1 MQRTG
6 LVMIAVAWLLIGGGV
21 WLVMDG
27 WLTRQHVPSLRLVDG
42 DVVLSRN
49 AAGHYV
55 APGEINGVPVLFLVD
70 TGATR
75 VAFSTAT
82 AARVGAERGT
92 AMRAQTAQGETIS
105 YATRLDSVSL
115 GDMVAH
121 NVGGAIVPAI
131 PDDTVLLGMSFLS
144 RFNLSMT
151 GDSLRLS
158 PR

>member
-1 MQRTG
+1 
-6 LVMIAVAWLLIGGGV
+6 MIALAWLLIGGLV

-27 WLTRQHVPSLRLVDG
+27 WVTRQATPGLSLIDG

-55 APGEINGVPVLFLVD
+55 APGEINGVPVLFLID

-75 VAFSTAT
+75 VAFSAAT
-82 AARVGAERGT
+82 ADRVGARRGA

-105 YATRLDSVSL
+105 YASRLDSVNL
-115 GDMVAH
+115 GGMVAH
-121 NVGGAIVPAI
+121 DVGGAIVPAM
-131 PDDTVLLGMSFLS
+131 PDDTVLLGMTFLS
-144 RFNLSMT
+144 RFRLSMT